1 MIQSSVR
8 RPSRLMTT
16 NACRK
21 HATAA
26 KRHADAIKKRQ
37 PARDHHVGR
46 RRQGRDGH
54 RGRSPQGRGGHGRGQ
69 AQGGLRH
76 HRKCRHEVRFCINNF
91 RAWWFRFASFR
102 PRSCCCAGHTHN
114 PFPRIP
120 CSVLM
125 HDSYQ
130 PTNVNSRCISMHLVS
145 TAIDHK
151 QARLPWQPQP
161 QRHQQRRGENFQR
174 THHRRRRRPRPRR
187 PGRPE
192 ARLLLRLP
200 QGRREPGREGP
211 GRGLRLA
218 DQRNVRTYDRHYQRM
233 TSQPPLSLFLGSV
246 GDDVYK
252 FIVVDYCSSPNK
264 RNMCS
269 GRNPSL
275 RSTVCSSVLR
285 IVFFFAFSSSSGRRR
300 GRLRSEDSFIHSS
313 GPPWFASRDI
323 EIFLREEPMG

>member
-1 MIQSSVR
+1 M
-8 RPSRLMTT
+8 
-16 NACRK
+16 
-21 HATAA
+21 
-26 KRHADAIKKRQ
+26 
-37 PARDHHVGR
+37 
-46 RRQGRDGH
+46 
-54 RGRSPQGRGGHGRGQ
+54 
-69 AQGGLRH
+69 
-76 HRKCRHEVRFCINNF
+76 RFCINNF

-151 QARLPWQPQP
+151 QARLPRQPQP

-233 TSQPPLSLFLGSV
+233 TSQPPLSLSSLEVLGMTFTSSSFLITC
-246 GDDVYK
+246 
-252 FIVVDYCSSPNK
+252 IVH
-264 RNMCS
+264 RQT
-269 GRNPSL
+269 
-275 RSTVCSSVLR
+275 STIRVCVLAATR
-285 IVFFFAFSSSSGRRR
+285 RCALPCVLQSFVLCFFFAFSSSSGRRR

>member
-1 MIQSSVR
+1 MPVSD
-8 RPSRLMTT
+8 P
-16 NACRK
+16 
-21 HATAA
+21 
-26 KRHADAIKKRQ
+26 
-37 PARDHHVGR
+37 
-46 RRQGRDGH
+46 
-54 RGRSPQGRGGHGRGQ
+54 
-69 AQGGLRH
+69 GL
-76 HRKCRHEVRFCINNF
+76 VVL
-91 RAWWFRFASFR
+91 
-102 PRSCCCAGHTHN
+102 GTYN
-114 PFPRIP
+114 PFLRIP
-120 CSVLM
+120 CSLLM

-151 QARLPWQPQP
+151 QARLPRQPQP

-252 FIVVDYCSSPNK
+252 FIVVDYCSSPIK
-264 RNMCS
+264 HNMCS

-275 RSTVCSSVLR
+275 CSTVFFSPSYCVFFSRFRLRRGGGAGGYDLKIHSFIRRAHLGLLLVTSRSSSERNQWVDSARIPLPSMEVNACGAPSNNGE
-285 IVFFFAFSSSSGRRR
+285 IVFPSNVGVK
-300 GRLRSEDSFIHSS
+300 GK
-313 GPPWFASRDI
+313 RDGI
-323 EIFLREEPMG
+323 YT

>member
-1 MIQSSVR
+1 
-8 RPSRLMTT
+8 
-16 NACRK
+16 
-21 HATAA
+21 
-26 KRHADAIKKRQ
+26 
-37 PARDHHVGR
+37 
-46 RRQGRDGH
+46 
-54 RGRSPQGRGGHGRGQ
+54 
-69 AQGGLRH
+69 
-76 HRKCRHEVRFCINNF
+76 
-91 RAWWFRFASFR
+91 
-102 PRSCCCAGHTHN
+102 
-114 PFPRIP
+114 
-120 CSVLM
+120 
-125 HDSYQ
+125 
-130 PTNVNSRCISMHLVS
+130 MHLVS

-151 QARLPWQPQP
+151 QARLPRQPQP

-264 RNMCS
+264 HNMCS

-275 RSTVCSSVLR
+275 RSTVCSSAFVLC
-285 IVFFFAFSSSSGRRR
+285 FFSRFRLRR
-300 GRLRSEDSFIHSS
+300 GGGAGGYDLKIHSFIHSS